1 MVLKKLRSTLTH
13 SLKTSKMNYSIYLVL
28 NENIVHNRSVTS
40 ISLIGLN
47 YLTDNLL
54 NTTQNLMLRIH

>member
-1 MVLKKLRSTLTH
+1 
-13 SLKTSKMNYSIYLVL
+13 MNYSIYLVL
-28 NENIVHNRSVTS
+28 NENIVHSRSVTS